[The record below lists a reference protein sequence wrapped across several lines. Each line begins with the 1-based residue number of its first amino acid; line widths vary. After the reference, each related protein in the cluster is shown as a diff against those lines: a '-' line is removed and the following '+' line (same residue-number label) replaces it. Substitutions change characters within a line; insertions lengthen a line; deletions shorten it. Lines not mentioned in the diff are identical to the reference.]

1 MADSFIIQDVRI
13 FTGTSEI
20 TSGHVQVTSGK
31 ITSFGAG
38 PPSNVPEGTKV
49 FSKPGHTLLP
59 GFIDAHIHADKGKE
73 LALYQA
79 LRFGV
84 TTVMDMHNEFPN
96 VAKLKKIAAAEKDM
110 AADFKSSGLSATI
123 DGGWPVPVVTAH
135 DKTPEVSFPS
145 FQKLWSVGEGY
156 FPLLCAVEI
165 WGFCS

>member
-1 MADSFIIQDVRI
+1 MADNFIIKDVRI

-20 TSGHVQVTSGK
+20 PSGYVSVSSGK

-38 PPSNVPEGTKV
+38 SPANVPEGTKV

-96 VAKLKKIAAAEKDM
+96 VDKLKKIAADGEELGRRLQVLRIGGHDRWWLAC
-110 AADFKSSGLSATI
+110 SGRYGAR
-123 DGGWPVPVVTAH
+123 
-135 DKTPEVSFPS
+135 
-145 FQKLWSVGEGY
+145 
-156 FPLLCAVEI
+156 
-165 WGFCS
+165 